1 MNLDQSKGNE
11 MKYKLDDIE
20 KKEAFKV
27 PDGYF
32 EELPLKI
39 QQRVSNEKKTYG
51 FNVPSWSLALA
62 ASLLL
67 VVTFVFVLP
76 GNEQS
81 AEELL
86 AEISQEEIVAYLDQI
101 ELDEYDIASA
111 IGDDVNDLEFENTNI
126 LDAIDLEDQSID
138 DVLLE
143 YDLGDEYL

>member
-1 MNLDQSKGNE
+1 
-11 MKYKLDDIE
+11 MKHKLEDIE
-20 KKEAFKV
+20 KKKSFKV

-39 QQRVSNEKKTYG
+39 QQRVSEEKKSYG
-51 FNVPSWSLALA
+51 IKIPSWSLALA

-67 VVTFVFVLP
+67 LVTFIFIVP
-76 GNEQS
+76 ENDAT

-111 IGDDVNDLEFENTNI
+111 IGDEVNDLEFEDTSV
-126 LDAIDLEDQSID
+126 LDGIDLEDQSID

-143 YDLGDEYL
+143 YDLADEYL